1 MGVQVIIDTDVIVDY
16 LKRKPESYAKDLF
29 KAVKAGRVVPYMTS
43 ITLFELIRGAKLSPE
58 PKRSMNII
66 KTLQATIKVLDF
78 NEEAA
83 EAAAEI
89 CVQLERRGKPLEI
102 RDIFIAAIAKA
113 KDLTLTTRNIR
124 RFERVGGIKVITP
137 QNLLENISIYDL
149 NGENIK
155 KL

>member
-1 MGVQVIIDTDVIVDY
+1 LGASFNALSISII
-16 LKRKPESYAKDLF
+16 E
-29 KAVKAGRVVPYMTS
+29 
-43 ITLFELIRGAKLSPE
+43 
-58 PKRSMNII
+58 
-66 KTLQATIKVLDF
+66 VLDF

-83 EAAAEI
+83 ETAVEI
-89 CVQLERRGKPLEI
+89 CVQLERRGKPLET

-124 RFERVGGIKVITP
+124 HFERIGGIKVITP

-149 NGENIK
+149 NGEDIK